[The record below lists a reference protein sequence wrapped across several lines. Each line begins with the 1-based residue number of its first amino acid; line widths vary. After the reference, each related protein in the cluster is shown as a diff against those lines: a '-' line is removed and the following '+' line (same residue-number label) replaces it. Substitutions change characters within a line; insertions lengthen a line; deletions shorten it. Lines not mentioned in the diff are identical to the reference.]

1 MWHITSF
8 YRFAII
14 EKDKLSEV
22 VKEFNDT
29 FSKSGLLGLTL
40 FAQEGANSTAAAESV
55 DLIQKFKDWFEALP
69 GFSPI
74 IWKDSKSEK
83 APFKRFV
90 TDIRNEIVTLKRPD
104 LFPNQNQNNHLSPA
118 EWHAALT
125 SNEDFVLIDT
135 RNDYENKIGMF
146 KGAID
151 PKIKH
156 FSQFGEW
163 LDKAQIPK
171 EKKVL
176 MYCTGGVRCEKAIL
190 EMQQRG
196 YESVFQLEGG
206 ILKYLEEFPNQQFE
220 GECYVFDHRVA
231 VDQNLNTSSS
241 YSLCPLCGDSATET
255 ISCNKCKKE
264 ARICP
269 SCAKHPYSQACS
281 KNCKYYLR
289 NHGYGES
296 QGIHSRR

>member
-8 YRFAII
+8 YRFAEISQ
-14 EKDKLSEV
+14 DNLLEV
-22 VKEFNDT
+22 VRVFNET

-40 FAQEGANSTAAAESV
+40 FATEGANSTVAAQNK
-55 DLIQKFKDWFEALP
+55 DLIEQFKVWFEALP

-74 IWKDSKSEK
+74 IWKDSESEK

-90 TDIRNEIVTLKRPD
+90 TDMRPEIVTLKRPD
-104 LFPNQNQNNHLSPA
+104 LFPDKINNNHLTPS
-118 EWHAALT
+118 EWHETL
-125 SNEDFVLIDT
+125 SSSDDFVLIDT

-163 LDKAQIPK
+163 VDNAKIPK

-190 EMQQRG
+190 EMQERG
-196 YESVFQLEGG
+196 YNNVYQLEGG
-206 ILKYLEEFPNQQFE
+206 ILKYLEQYPHQHFE

-231 VDQNLNTSSS
+231 VDQELKTSTS

-264 ARICP
+264 ARICL
-269 SCAKHPYSQACS
+269 SCAEHAYSRACS
-281 KNCKYYLR
+281 KNCKYYLKT
-289 NHGYGES
+289 HSYAEH
-296 QGIHSRR
+296 QGIHPRR